1 MKAKMPY
8 IFVYRG
14 DEHENNDRMRQCV
27 CVCVCVRVWNLAQLT
42 ERDKQRNHIRL
53 TDEARGGGPNPTKSQ
68 NYSRSQQLGKNKYLK
83 ILLEARTSI

>member
-42 ERDKQRNHIRL
+42 ERDKQRNHIWL
-53 TDEARGGGPNPTKSQ
+53 TAAA
-68 NYSRSQQLGKNKYLK
+68 LGAGLDPG
-83 ILLEARTSI
+83 ISIER